1 MNKKGAQD
9 ELMYP
14 LIEIKTVPIEIE
26 MKVTHAKM
34 EYSKGT
40 AELEISRGDGG
51 NLSIKSRPIRL
62 NIDTFE
68 ARNSVSPTAMRSVEQ
83 YAQQGQQASYEAT
96 ATYAQQG
103 QLLLDAKIG
112 QELVTQFAADA
123 QNRNLK
129 TNVGLEFLPKVGPE
143 ITWDPGEMQI
153 RYEMDKLNFDWRV
166 NQPQFE
172 FTPGDIELSVKQQ
185 PDVIIKYVG
194 GPLYVPPSADP
205 DYQPVD
211 VEA

>member
-1 MNKKGAQD
+1 M
-9 ELMYP
+9 MP

-26 MKVTHAKM
+26 MKVTPAKI
-34 EYSKGT
+34 EYSRGT
-40 AELEISRGDGG
+40 ADLEISRGDGG
-51 NLSIKSRPIRL
+51 LSIKSRPIKL

-68 ARNSVSPTAMRSVEQ
+68 ARNSITPTAVRSMQQ
-83 YAQQGQQASYEAT
+83 YAQQGQQASYTAT

-103 QLLLDAKIG
+103 QMLLDAKIG
-112 QELVTQFAADA
+112 QDMITQFAADA
-123 QNRNLK
+123 QMKNYK
-129 TNVGLEFLPKVGPE
+129 PNVGLEFLPTTGPE
-143 ITWDPGEMQI
+143 ISWDPGEMQI

-185 PDVIIKYVG
+185 PDVIIKYIG
-194 GPLYVPPSADP
+194 GPIYVPPSSDP
-205 DYQPVD
+205 NYTPVD

>member
-1 MNKKGAQD
+1 
-9 ELMYP
+9 MYP

-26 MKVTHAKM
+26 MKVTPAKV
-34 EYSKGT
+34 EYTRGT
-40 AELEISRGDGG
+40 ADLEISRGEG
-51 NLSIKSRPIRL
+51 NGLNIKSRPIKL

-68 ARNSVSPTAMRSVEQ
+68 ARNSVVPTAMRSVQQ
-83 YAQQGQQASYEAT
+83 YAQQGQQASYTAS

-103 QLLLDAKIG
+103 QMLLDAKIG
-112 QELVTQFAADA
+112 QDMITQFAADA
-123 QNRNLK
+123 QMKNYK
-129 TNVGLEFLPKVGPE
+129 ETVGLKFLPTTGPE
-143 ITWDPGEMQI
+143 ISWEGGEMQI

-166 NQPQFE
+166 NQPSFE
-172 FTPGDIELSVKQQ
+172 FTPGDIELSVTQQ

-194 GPLYVPPSADP
+194 GPIYVPPSSDP